1 MANKFEGEWQYHFL
15 RISETGA
22 ITSTPKGKFNLIEI
36 ENSGNIKQA
45 KDNDGKP
52 LTGHI
57 SKAGPF
63 ETIHLNRADNPV
75 RHLRGVLVF
84 EGVINGVLS
93 MVLMGERRKDP
104 FPGDNIVVRE
114 KSWDEKDRGDLIIGQ
129 EDGTWIAT
137 KP

>member
-1 MANKFEGEWQYHFL
+1 MANKFEGDWKYHFL
-15 RISETGA
+15 IITETG
-22 ITSTPKGKFNLIEI
+22 TVTYTPKGKFHLIEI
-36 ENSGNIKQA
+36 DNSGNIKQA
-45 KDNDGKP
+45 KDDDNKP

-57 SKAGPF
+57 SKAGPL
-63 ETIHLNRADNPV
+63 EVIHLNRADNPV

-84 EGVINGVLS
+84 EGVVNGVLS

-104 FPGDNIVVRE
+104 FPDGNGFTRE
-114 KSWDEKDRGDLIIGQ
+114 KVGDKKERGDLVGQ